1 MDKAEI
7 ARKNRQRGKANEKAL
22 ASILNAAR
30 VGIFG
35 GEDLFKDKYSIEAKS
50 RKSFVAEKWMIQS
63 EKNCKGRIPIVVVHI
78 TGKQHDNDLV
88 MFRLKD
94 CKNILKG

>member
-1 MDKAEI
+1 MEKADI

-50 RKSFVAEKWMIQS
+50 RKSFVAENWMLQS